1 MIICIPL
8 SWRVIHFYVPPYQ
21 EQLCILCPKR
31 IDFICYYTISSSI
44 SQRFGLRPFSE
55 EELSHFF
62 CYRNLFSPKTV
73 DRAGLSVIIS
83 RFLKESL
90 GVLSL

>member
-1 MIICIPL
+1 MYFML
-8 SWRVIHFYVPPYQ
+8 
-21 EQLCILCPKR
+21 KR
-31 IDFICYYTISSSI
+31 INFICYYTILSSI
-44 SQRFGLRPFSE
+44 SRRFGLCPFSE
-55 EELSHFF
+55 EELSYFF
-62 CYRNLFSPKTV
+62 CYHHLFSPKTV